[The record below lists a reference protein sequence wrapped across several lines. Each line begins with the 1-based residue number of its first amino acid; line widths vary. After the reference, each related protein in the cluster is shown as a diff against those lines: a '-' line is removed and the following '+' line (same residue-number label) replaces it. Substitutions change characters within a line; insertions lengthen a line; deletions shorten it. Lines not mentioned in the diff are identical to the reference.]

1 MSARLVKMSKADVE
15 SRATHARA
23 FLTAAD
29 LIVGLGR
36 DAGIEQS
43 GNLIGSLA
51 VLAGIAAADAICG
64 HTLGERAGGENH
76 VEAVALLRRGS
87 AVGDK
92 SAAQLKRLLD
102 AKTTTQY
109 SAVLIGDGKATQ
121 LLEIG
126 RRLVDRM
133 EDLLRV

>member
-1 MSARLVKMSKADVE
+1 MSKIDIETRSA
-15 SRATHARA
+15 HARA

-29 LIVGLGR
+29 LIVDLGP

-43 GNLIGSLA
+43 SNLIGSLA
-51 VLAGIAAADAICG
+51 VLAGIAAADAMCG
-64 HTLGERAGGENH
+64 HALGERAGGENH
-76 VEAVALLRRGS
+76 ADAVALLRRGS

-109 SAVLIGDGKATQ
+109 SPILIGDGKAAQ
-121 LLEIG
+121 LLEVA
-126 RRLVDRM
+126 RRLVERM
-133 EDLLRV
+133 EDLLRI